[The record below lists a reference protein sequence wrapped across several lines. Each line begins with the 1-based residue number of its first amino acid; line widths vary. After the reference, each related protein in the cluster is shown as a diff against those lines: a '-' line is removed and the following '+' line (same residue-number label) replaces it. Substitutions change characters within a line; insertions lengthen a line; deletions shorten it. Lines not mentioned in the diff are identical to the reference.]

1 MLLYVAPFVGAW
13 IEIPEA
19 PDATSGPAVAP
30 FVGAWIE
37 IQNGDQMCIARYVAP
52 FVGAWIEIYLI
63 APSKEYLKRRSV
75 RRSVD

>member
-1 MLLYVAPFVGAW
+1 MTAER
-13 IEIPEA
+13 I
-19 PDATSGPAVAP
+19 VAP

-52 FVGAWIEIYLI
+52 FVGAWIEMCLMK
-63 APSKEYLKRRSV
+63 SVQFGTVGRSV